1 MPIYLGDRTC
11 YSAVHAALYDY
22 PKEDDAMEI
31 VVKQKRA
38 AAYCR
43 VSTGMECQE
52 GSYEIQKSY
61 FTELLSRNPDE
72 ELVKVYADEGSG
84 RSTQGR
90 PEFRQMI
97 QDCMDGK
104 IDIIYTKSISRF
116 SRNMLD
122 CVTVVR
128 QLKELGIPVI
138 FEKEGINTMDGQ
150 SELFFHILAIIA
162 EEESKSIGEN
172 VRAGIA
178 YLHDQG
184 IPTGRVTYGF
194 RRVNKQGEWRIEES
208 EARRVRYAFDQAAK
222 GVCYADIRAC
232 LDKMEDEENT
242 GVSWSQNRNRLPNM
256 LKNVAYMGDYW
267 TDCYYTAYGK
277 NGHRYSKRNR
287 GERAQVHLEDHHEG
301 IVSREQFERVQTMIQ
316 MGLLHSGRKKYNDE
330 QQKVLNDP
338 KWQ

>member
-1 MPIYLGDRTC
+1 
-11 YSAVHAALYDY
+11 
-22 PKEDDAMEI
+22 MEI

-61 FTELLSRNPDE
+61 FTELLSNNPDE

-128 QLKELGIPVI
+128 RLKELGIPVI
-138 FEKEGINTMDGQ
+138 FEKEGINTMNGQ

-208 EARRVRYAFDQAAK
+208 EARRVLYAFDQAAK

>member
-1 MPIYLGDRTC
+1 
-11 YSAVHAALYDY
+11 
-22 PKEDDAMEI
+22 MEI

-61 FTELLSRNPDE
+61 FTELLSSSPDE

>member
-1 MPIYLGDRTC
+1 
-11 YSAVHAALYDY
+11 
-22 PKEDDAMEI
+22 MEI
-31 VVKQKRA
+31 VVKRKRA

-52 GSYEIQKSY
+52 GSYELQKSY
-61 FTELLSRNPDE
+61 FTELLSNNPDE

-84 RSTQGR
+84 RSTQRR

-97 QDCMDGK
+97 QDCVDGK

-162 EEESKSIGEN
+162 EEESKSIGGN
-172 VRAGIA
+172 VSAGIA

-184 IPTGRVTYGF
+184 IPTGRVPYGF

-208 EARRVRYAFDQAAK
+208 EARRIRYAFDQAAK
-222 GVCYADIRAC
+222 GVCYADIRIA

-242 GVSWSQNRNRLPNM
+242 GISWSKNRNRLPLM
-256 LKNVAYMGDYW
+256 LKHVAYMGDYW
-267 TDCYYTAYGK
+267 TDCYYTAYSK
-277 NGHRYSKRNR
+277 NGHRYSKRNM

-301 IVSREQFERVQTMIQ
+301 IVSRAEFERVQTMMQ
-316 MGLLHSGRKKYNDE
+316 MGLLHSGRKKFNEE
-330 QQKVLNDP
+330 QKKVLNDP
-338 KWQ
+338 NWQ

>member
-1 MPIYLGDRTC
+1 
-11 YSAVHAALYDY
+11 
-22 PKEDDAMEI
+22 
-31 VVKQKRA
+31 
-38 AAYCR
+38 
-43 VSTGMECQE
+43 
-52 GSYEIQKSY
+52 
-61 FTELLSRNPDE
+61 
-72 ELVKVYADEGSG
+72 
-84 RSTQGR
+84 
-90 PEFRQMI
+90 
-97 QDCMDGK
+97 
-104 IDIIYTKSISRF
+104 
-116 SRNMLD
+116 MLD

-138 FEKEGINTMDGQ
+138 FEKEGINTMNGQ

-242 GVSWSQNRNRLPNM
+242 GVSWSQNRNRLPNI
-256 LKNVAYMGDYW
+256 ASG
-267 TDCYYTAYGK
+267 T
-277 NGHRYSKRNR
+277 
-287 GERAQVHLEDHHEG
+287 GENA
-301 IVSREQFERVQTMIQ
+301 
-316 MGLLHSGRKKYNDE
+316 
-330 QQKVLNDP
+330 P
-338 KWQ
+338 KFIWRTIMKALSAENSSSVCRP

>member
-1 MPIYLGDRTC
+1 MDR
-11 YSAVHAALYDY
+11 
-22 PKEDDAMEI
+22 
-31 VVKQKRA
+31 
-38 AAYCR
+38 
-43 VSTGMECQE
+43 
-52 GSYEIQKSY
+52 
-61 FTELLSRNPDE
+61 
-72 ELVKVYADEGSG
+72 
-84 RSTQGR
+84 
-90 PEFRQMI
+90 
-97 QDCMDGK
+97 
-104 IDIIYTKSISRF
+104 
-116 SRNMLD
+116 
-122 CVTVVR
+122 
-128 QLKELGIPVI
+128 
-138 FEKEGINTMDGQ
+138 Q

-178 YLHDQG
+178 YIHDQG

-222 GVCYADIRAC
+222 GVCYADIRVG
-232 LDKMEDEENT
+232 LDKMEDEEST
-242 GVSWSQNRNRLPNM
+242 GVSWSQNRNRLPSM

-301 IVSREQFERVQTMIQ
+301 IVSREQFERVQTMMQ
-316 MGLLHSGRKKYNDE
+316 MGLLHSGRKKFNEE

>member
-1 MPIYLGDRTC
+1 
-11 YSAVHAALYDY
+11 
-22 PKEDDAMEI
+22 MEI
-31 VVKQKRA
+31 VVKRKRA

-61 FTELLSRNPDE
+61 FTELLSNNPDE

-84 RSTQGR
+84 RTTQRR

-301 IVSREQFERVQTMIQ
+301 IVSREQFERVQTMMQ
-316 MGLLHSGRKKYNDE
+316 MGLLHSGRRKFNDE

>member
-1 MPIYLGDRTC
+1 
-11 YSAVHAALYDY
+11 
-22 PKEDDAMEI
+22 
-31 VVKQKRA
+31 
-38 AAYCR
+38 
-43 VSTGMECQE
+43 
-52 GSYEIQKSY
+52 
-61 FTELLSRNPDE
+61 
-72 ELVKVYADEGSG
+72 
-84 RSTQGR
+84 
-90 PEFRQMI
+90 MI

-128 QLKELGIPVI
+128 RLKELGIPVI
-138 FEKEGINTMDGQ
+138 FEKEGINTMNGQ

-256 LKNVAYMGDYW
+256 LKNVAYMGITGRIATTRPTARTA
-267 TDCYYTAYGK
+267 TDTASGT
-277 NGHRYSKRNR
+277 
-287 GERAQVHLEDHHEG
+287 GENAPKFIWRT
-301 IVSREQFERVQTMIQ
+301 IM
-316 MGLLHSGRKKYNDE
+316 
-330 QQKVLNDP
+330 KVLSAENSSSVCRP
-338 KWQ
+338 